1 MHSQV
6 IVSGLPKDSNDDS
19 IREIFKL
26 CKIDSISYVGNRD
39 DLRQTAI
46 ITFSQED
53 DARTAVA
60 NYDKY
65 TIDDIPLSV
74 SLYQADNIQGFPN
87 NILQNIGQ
95 QDQNSFIN
103 FQEKQSGNQ
112 DKMKLPQFSNQNQQI
127 LQIPQMRMPP
137 QNQPQEIQHQFMQQN
152 QGIPGHMPPMQPFP
166 LPMFNQPFPPPPMP
180 GIPIPIPPPQ
190 IAMVNQQNFPNNQYE
205 PQKYDELVKLLR
217 IYKEELLVRGT
228 RVMNAMN

>member
-1 MHSQV
+1 
-6 IVSGLPKDSNDDS
+6 
-19 IREIFKL
+19 
-26 CKIDSISYVGNRD
+26 
-39 DLRQTAI
+39 
-46 ITFSQED
+46 
-53 DARTAVA
+53 
-60 NYDKY
+60 
-65 TIDDIPLSV
+65 
-74 SLYQADNIQGFPN
+74 
-87 NILQNIGQ
+87 
-95 QDQNSFIN
+95 
-103 FQEKQSGNQ
+103 
-112 DKMKLPQFSNQNQQI
+112 MKLPQFSNQNQQI

-190 IAMVNQQNFPNNQYE
+190 IAMMNQQNFPNNQYE